1 MGRTDQASVAVF
13 GPKGREPE
21 RMKVNQTLFLQV
33 ASLDEEESKKQYK
46 TRIADVSDENIAV
59 EVPMDEKTG
68 RLKRLE
74 TGDQISAYFITGD
87 GVKNFFETEVIGH
100 LTDVIRLVILRK
112 PEPETITRVQ
122 RRTFLRVPASLEIA
136 CRLGDH
142 LQFLALTE
150 DVSGGGLSIICDGHI
165 PIQAKDSLNCWLLIH
180 YRNGAI
186 EHVPFKSEVIRTK
199 PLETGKQ
206 LAMMRFLDIAG
217 VEQQKIIR
225 YCFERQFEMR
235 K

>member
-1 MGRTDQASVAVF
+1 
-13 GPKGREPE
+13 
-21 RMKVNQTLFLQV
+21 MKINQTLFMQV

-46 TRIADVSDENIAV
+46 TRIADVSAENIAV

-74 TGDQISAYFITGD
+74 VGDQISAHFVSGD

-100 LTDVIRLVILRK
+100 HTDVVRLVVLRR
-112 PEPETITRVQ
+112 PDADAVTRVQ
-122 RRTFLRVPASLEIA
+122 RRTFLRVPATLEIA
-136 CRLGDH
+136 CRLGEH
-142 LQFLALTE
+142 LQFLAMTE
-150 DVSGGGLSIICDGHI
+150 DVSGGGLSIVCDGHI
-165 PIQAKDSLNCWLLIH
+165 PIKAADVLACWLLLH

-186 EHVPFKSEVIRTK
+186 EHVPFKAEVIRTK
-199 PLETGKQ
+199 PLETGRQ
-206 LAMMRFLDIAG
+206 LAMMRFSDIAA

-225 YCFERQFEMR
+225 YCFERQFEIR